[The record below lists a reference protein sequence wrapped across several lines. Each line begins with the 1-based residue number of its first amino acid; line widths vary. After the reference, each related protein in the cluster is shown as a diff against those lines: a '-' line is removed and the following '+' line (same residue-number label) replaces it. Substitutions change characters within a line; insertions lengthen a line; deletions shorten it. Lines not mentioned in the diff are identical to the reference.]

1 MSEAG
6 ENIYLVGM
14 PGAGKSTVGRH
25 LARELGREFVDAD
38 AELEKRTGATI
49 ATIFAIE
56 GEAQFR
62 RREAEVLRILGR
74 RGGLVVATGG
84 GAVLAA
90 ENRAV
95 MRGGSVVY
103 LEMPPEI
110 LKQRA
115 ARNTGRPLLDGTEA
129 QKRGEK
135 IEQLLQTRAPL
146 YRALAD
152 LVVAPGGSSA
162 QAAAQEIALLVA
174 KKPCTQS
181 I

>member
-1 MSEAG
+1 MMTE

-14 PGAGKSTVGRH
+14 PGAGKSAIGRH

-38 AELEKRTGATI
+38 AELEKRTGAAI

-56 GEAQFR
+56 GEARFR
-62 RREAEVLRILGR
+62 RREAEVLRDLGR
-74 RGGLVVATGG
+74 RAGLVVATGG

-95 MRGGSVVY
+95 MRGGFVVY
-103 LEMPPEI
+103 LETLPEI

-115 ARNTGRPLLDGTEA
+115 ARNTGRPLLDDTKA
-129 QKRGEK
+129 QERGEK

-146 YRALAD
+146 YSALAH
-152 LVVAPGGSSA
+152 LVVTPGRSSA
-162 QAAAQEIALLVA
+162 QAAAQEIALIMA

-181 I
+181 T